1 MIGWWRFGPIMQIQ
15 SIEAVYAVAY
25 AVALE
30 LAAFKFWMSFDCAIE
45 TLFSITDKAA
55 RYWRREDGDT
65 WGKQFRKVW
74 LAKAVK

>member
-1 MIGWWRFGPIMQIQ
+1 MQIQ

-55 RYWRREDGDT
+55 RYWRRGDGHM
-65 WGKQFRKVW
+65 G
-74 LAKAVK
+74 